1 MKVGDAEVDRRREL
15 EEVEVPA
22 ELLHLVRQPV
32 DVEQLR
38 PCRRRSRVRKRL
50 KVKTASSRIRVHLR
64 LNDSSHVI
72 SYATTTVHT

>member
-1 MKVGDAEVDRRREL
+1 MEVGDAEVDRRREL
-15 EEVEVPA
+15 EEVQVPA

-38 PCRRRSRVRKRL
+38 PCRRRSRVRKGL

-64 LNDSSHVI
+64 LNDSNHAI
-72 SYATTTVHT
+72 SNATI